1 MVTHTCKRLVSGQQP
16 CCLSPCTTPW
26 AVSLREAGWLFGEN
40 WSVWMEHNLVRGK
53 IISTYWKVSVCV
65 CVLKL
70 KHDLK
75 TLSAGDLTLTSTHPA
90 DIAGHA
96 RVHLV
101 SWLKPA
107 SDSCDYKLERKR
119 ACLCGTE
126 SHLPVSSGIKH
137 LLPVWLWGISR
148 SLRLPEITQS
158 SLVCVCVL
166 VCQCS
171 CVRSSSEAN
180 HTDCLLPL

>member
-1 MVTHTCKRLVSGQQP
+1 MGRLFKRSWLVIWRKLECLDGAQSGERKDNQYLLKSK
-16 CCLSPCTTPW
+16 C
-26 AVSLREAGWLFGEN
+26 
-40 WSVWMEHNLVRGK
+40 
-53 IISTYWKVSVCV
+53 VCV

-137 LLPVWLWGISR
+137 LLPV
-148 SLRLPEITQS
+148 
-158 SLVCVCVL
+158 
-166 VCQCS
+166 
-171 CVRSSSEAN
+171 
-180 HTDCLLPL
+180 